1 MKYFIGIFIV
11 LAGYFYALNESKKD
25 LVVYY
30 KYDGLYPE
38 VIQRGLNQWRELG
51 HIKFQKT
58 DREGLSVLK
67 IYDVEQH
74 EMINPA
80 ALGEFM
86 GYKNIIRLNR
96 TRTLNTKQWE
106 AVVAHEVGHLF
117 LLEHSE
123 DPRSVM
129 SNNIH
134 VNADD
139 LKNANKIKSLFYYKQ
154 IIIKTIDKI
163 LTVFLTTTFVP

>member
-11 LAGYFYALNESKKD
+11 LAGFFYALNESKKD

-67 IYDVEQH
+67 IYDVDQH

-86 GYKNIIRLNR
+86 GYKNHPFESNPDIEY
-96 TRTLNTKQWE
+96 E
-106 AVVAHEVGHLF
+106 AVGGCGGA
-117 LLEHSE
+117 
-123 DPRSVM
+123 
-129 SNNIH
+129 
-134 VNADD
+134 
-139 LKNANKIKSLFYYKQ
+139 
-154 IIIKTIDKI
+154 
-163 LTVFLTTTFVP
+163 

>member
-1 MKYFIGIFIV
+1 
-11 LAGYFYALNESKKD
+11 
-25 LVVYY
+25 
-30 KYDGLYPE
+30 
-38 VIQRGLNQWRELG
+38 
-51 HIKFQKT
+51 
-58 DREGLSVLK
+58 
-67 IYDVEQH
+67 
-74 EMINPA
+74 
-80 ALGEFM
+80 M

-117 LLEHSE
+117 LLEHSK

-154 IIIKTIDKI
+154 IILKTIDKI

>member
-1 MKYFIGIFIV
+1 MKYIPVILIV

-25 LVVYY
+25 LVIYY
-30 KYDGLYPE
+30 RYDGLHPE
-38 VIQRGLNQWRELG
+38 VIQRGLNQWRELRY
-51 HIKFQKT
+51 IKFQKT
-58 DREGLSVLK
+58 DQEGLSVLK
-67 IYDVEQH
+67 IYDVDQH
-74 EMINPA
+74 KMDNTSYY
-80 ALGEFM
+80 GEFM

-96 TRTLNTKQWE
+96 SKTLNERQWE

-117 LLEHSE
+117 LLGHSK

-139 LKNANKIKSLFYYKQ
+139 LKNAVKLKSLFYYKQ
-154 IIIKTIDKI
+154 IILNMIDKI
-163 LTVFLTTTFVP
+163 TFR

>member
-11 LAGYFYALNESKKD
+11 LAGYFYALYESKKD

-30 KYDGLYPE
+30 KYDGLHPE
-38 VIQRGLNQWRELG
+38 VIQRGLNQWRELRY
-51 HIKFQKT
+51 IKFQKT
-58 DREGLSVLK
+58 DQEGLSVLK
-67 IYDVEQH
+67 IYDVDQH
-74 EMINPA
+74 KMDNTSYY
-80 ALGEFM
+80 GEFI

-96 TRTLNTKQWE
+96 TKTLNERQWE

-139 LKNANKIKSLFYYKQ
+139 LKNAVKVKSLFYYKQ
-154 IIIKTIDKI
+154 IILNMIDKI
-163 LTVFLTTTFVP
+163 TFR

>member
-74 EMINPA
+74 EMNNPA
-80 ALGEFM
+80 AFGEFM

-106 AVVAHEVGHLF
+106 AVVAHEVGHF
-117 LLEHSE
+117 LLLDHSK
-123 DPRSVM
+123 DPLSVM

-134 VNADD
+134 VNDDD
-139 LKNANKIKSLFYYKQ
+139 LKNAKNMKKLLFYRQLLFKFA
-154 IIIKTIDKI
+154 DKI
-163 LTVFLTTTFVP
+163 SFR

>member
-1 MKYFIGIFIV
+1 
-11 LAGYFYALNESKKD
+11 
-25 LVVYY
+25 
-30 KYDGLYPE
+30 
-38 VIQRGLNQWRELG
+38 
-51 HIKFQKT
+51 
-58 DREGLSVLK
+58 
-67 IYDVEQH
+67 VEQH

-96 TRTLNTKQWE
+96 TRTLNTRQWE

-117 LLEHSE
+117 LLGHSK

-154 IIIKTIDKI
+154 IILKTIDKI

>member
-1 MKYFIGIFIV
+1 MKYFLGIFIV

-25 LVVYY
+25 LVIYY
-30 KYDGLYPE
+30 RYDGLHPE
-38 VIQRGLNQWRELG
+38 VIQRGLNQWWELRY
-51 HIKFQKT
+51 IKFQKT
-58 DREGLSVLK
+58 DQEGLSVLK
-67 IYDVEQH
+67 IYDVDQH
-74 EMINPA
+74 KMDNTSYY
-80 ALGEFM
+80 GEFI

-96 TRTLNTKQWE
+96 TKTLNERQWE

-117 LLEHSE
+117 LLGHSE

-139 LKNANKIKSLFYYKQ
+139 LKNAVKVKSLFYYKQ
-154 IIIKTIDKI
+154 IILNMIDKI
-163 LTVFLTTTFVP
+163 TFR

>member
-30 KYDGLYPE
+30 KYDDLYPE

-58 DREGLSVLK
+58 DREDLSVLK

-74 EMINPA
+74 EMNNPA
-80 ALGEFM
+80 AFGEFM

-106 AVVAHEVGHLF
+106 AVVAHEVGHF
-117 LLEHSE
+117 LLLDHSK
-123 DPRSVM
+123 DPLSVM

-134 VNADD
+134 VNDD
-139 LKNANKIKSLFYYKQ
+139 DVTNAKNMKKLLFYRQLLFKFA
-154 IIIKTIDKI
+154 DKI
-163 LTVFLTTTFVP
+163 SFR

>member
-74 EMINPA
+74 EMNNPA
-80 ALGEFM
+80 AFGEFM

-106 AVVAHEVGHLF
+106 AVVAHEVGHF
-117 LLEHSE
+117 LLLDHSK
-123 DPRSVM
+123 DPLSVM

-134 VNADD
+134 VNDD
-139 LKNANKIKSLFYYKQ
+139 DVTNAKNMKKLLFYRQLLFKFA
-154 IIIKTIDKI
+154 DKI
-163 LTVFLTTTFVP
+163 SFR

>member
-11 LAGYFYALNESKKD
+11 LAGYFYALYESKKD

-30 KYDGLYPE
+30 KYDGLHPE
-38 VIQRGLNQWRELG
+38 VIQAGLRQWQELRY
-51 HIKFQKT
+51 IKFQKT
-58 DREGLSVLK
+58 DQEGLSVLK
-67 IYDVEQH
+67 IYDVDQH
-74 EMINPA
+74 KMDNPSYY
-80 ALGEFM
+80 GEFI

-96 TRTLNTKQWE
+96 TKTLNERQWE

-117 LLEHSE
+117 LLGHSE

-139 LKNANKIKSLFYYKQ
+139 LKNAVKIKSLFYYKQ
-154 IIIKTIDKI
+154 IIINMIDKI
-163 LTVFLTTTFVP
+163 TFR

>member
-1 MKYFIGIFIV
+1 
-11 LAGYFYALNESKKD
+11 

-30 KYDGLYPE
+30 KYDGLHPE
-38 VIQRGLNQWRELG
+38 VIQAGLRQWQELRY
-51 HIKFQKT
+51 IKFQKT

-86 GYKNIIRLNR
+86 GYKNITRLNR

-117 LLEHSE
+117 LL
-123 DPRSVM
+123 DIVKIP
-129 SNNIH
+129 
-134 VNADD
+134 D
-139 LKNANKIKSLFYYKQ
+139 LS
-154 IIIKTIDKI
+154 
-163 LTVFLTTTFVP
+163 

>member
-11 LAGYFYALNESKKD
+11 LAGYFYALHESKKD

-30 KYDGLYPE
+30 RYDGLHPE
-38 VIQRGLNQWRELG
+38 VIQRGLNQWRELRY
-51 HIKFQKT
+51 IKYQKT
-58 DREGLSVLK
+58 SQEGLSVLK
-67 IYDVEQH
+67 IYDVDQH
-74 EMINPA
+74 KMYNA
-80 ALGEFM
+80 SYYGEFM
-86 GYKNIIRLNR
+86 GYKNVIRLNR
-96 TRTLNTKQWE
+96 TKTLNARQWE

-117 LLEHSE
+117 LLGHSE

-139 LKNANKIKSLFYYKQ
+139 LKNAAKLKSLFYYKQ
-154 IIIKTIDKI
+154 IIFNMIDKI
-163 LTVFLTTTFVP
+163 PFR